1 MNPDAPFILV
11 PLRGKNYSR
20 KYFIVS
26 DKHFFWKYGEVFMC
40 TFDSWICLKDKNSVN
55 SRPPPILR
63 KSVSATVKAEPSGP
77 IKIFS
82 VAATSGWISF
92 VIGPWICAD
101 TSLALSSLSQVY
113 HLWHRQDWHQWGLT
127 PLATGDQ
134 PAQSRRLGSNSIWLL
149 SFSLTL
155 RLTSLVQS
163 LMGPSEN
170 YFFVW
175 IFMMPDALVR
185 LE

>member
-1 MNPDAPFILV
+1 M
-11 PLRGKNYSR
+11 GKFLCVLLTHGFVWRIKIQST
-20 KYFIVS
+20 
-26 DKHFFWKYGEVFMC
+26 C
-40 TFDSWICLKDKNSVN
+40 
-55 SRPPPILR
+55 RPPPILR

-92 VIGPWICAD
+92 VIRGWICAD

-113 HLWHRQDWHQWGLT
+113 HLWHRQDWHHWGLT

-185 LE
+185 LEYDKYLYGCNKCSNTFSFRVQ